1 MPRTR
6 IQRTRSAS
14 KPLNRE
20 DVRSFLSKQSKERLI
35 ELLADAAFEHE
46 VLLGT
51 LALEMAGT
59 SRGGRA
65 LASLRATI
73 DEAVELEGYL
83 GYGET
88 FGYAGKLD
96 SVTRILEDL
105 LKKGQAQEAVDLTEH
120 ALVKIEEALEQVDD
134 SDGDVSMFI
143 ARLQEIHLAACQKA
157 RPDPEALAR
166 RLFDWELRG
175 GYDIFYGAVETY
187 GPVLGSRGLKAY
199 RELAEAE
206 WSKIPPLQP
215 GSRDDWSGRR
225 WHITH
230 IMECL
235 AKVTGDVE
243 ALVAVKSRDLSR
255 PTAFLEIAKACQEA
269 GQRDRALEW
278 AEKGLAAFPREPGSG
293 LRRFVADAY
302 QARRR
307 PADAMALLWTDFSEH
322 PSTDTYGELGRHA
335 RRMKQWP
342 EWRHKAHELLR
353 ERARGPQAKGPQ
365 AKAKVP
371 QVRSASYLGGAAS
384 SLLVQILIQ
393 EKEVEEAWSVAQEFG
408 CAEYLWLDL
417 AKLREK
423 THPDDSLPIYQRH
436 VDQALAAVNE
446 RGYQM
451 ATGHLR
457 RIRDMLKAH
466 GRSQELASYLA
477 AVRQEHKR
485 KRNFLAILD
494 AAKL

>member
-20 DVRSFLSKQSKERLI
+20 DVRSFLSGQSKEQLI
-35 ELLADAAFEHE
+35 ELLADAVSENE
-46 VLLGT
+46 VLLRK

-59 SRGGRA
+59 SRRGRA
-65 LASLRATI
+65 LVSLRSTI
-73 DEAVELEGYL
+73 EEAIEPEGYL

-88 FGYAGKLD
+88 FAYAERLD
-96 SVTRILEDL
+96 SVTRILEGL

-120 ALVKIEEALEQVDD
+120 ALAKIEEALEQVDD
-134 SDGDVSMFI
+134 SDGDVSMFLE
-143 ARLQEIHLAACQKA
+143 RLQEIHLAACRKA

-166 RLFDWELRG
+166 RLFEWELRG
-175 GYDIFYGAVETY
+175 GGDTFYGAVETY
-187 GPVLGSRGLKAY
+187 KPVLGSRGLKAY

-206 WSKIPPLQP
+206 WSKVPPLQP

-255 PTAFLEIAKACQEA
+255 PTAFLEIAKAYQEA

-302 QARRR
+302 QARHRT
-307 PADAMALLWTDFSEH
+307 ADALTLLWTDFSEH

-335 RRMKQWP
+335 RRIKQWP

-353 ERARGPQAKGPQ
+353 ERARGPKG
-365 AKAKVP
+365 KAKVP
-371 QVRSASYLGGAAS
+371 QVSSYLEGAAS

-393 EKEVEEAWSVAQEFG
+393 EKEVEEAWSVAQEFS
-408 CAEYLWLDL
+408 CSESLWLDL

-423 THPDDSLPIYQRH
+423 THPDDSLPIYRRH
-436 VDQALAAVNE
+436 VDQALSLVNE

-451 ATGHLR
+451 AVGHLR
-457 RIRDMLKAH
+457 RIRDMLNAH
-466 GRSQELASYLA
+466 GRAQEFLAYLAS
-477 AVRQEHKR
+477 VRQEHKR

>member
-1 MPRTR
+1 MPRSR

-14 KPLNRE
+14 PKRLNRE
-20 DVRSFLSKQSKERLI
+20 DVRSFLSKQSKERLV

-46 VLLGT
+46 VLLGK
-51 LALEMAGT
+51 LALEIAGT
-59 SRGGRA
+59 SKKGRA
-65 LASLRATI
+65 LVSLRSTI
-73 DEAVELEGYL
+73 EDAIELDGYL

-88 FGYAGKLD
+88 FEYAGRLD
-96 SVTRILEDL
+96 SVARILEDL
-105 LKKGQAQEAVDLTEH
+105 LKKGQAQEAVDLAEH
-120 ALVKIEEALEQVDD
+120 ALAKLEEALDQVDD
-134 SDGDVSMFI
+134 SNGDVSMFI
-143 ARLQEIHLAACQKA
+143 ERLQEIHLAACRKA

-175 GYDIFYGAVETY
+175 GNDTFFGAVEAY
-187 GPVLGSRGLKAY
+187 KPVLGSRGLKAY
-199 RELAEAE
+199 RELAEEE

-225 WHITH
+225 WRITH
-230 IMECL
+230 IMESL
-235 AKVTGDVE
+235 AKVSGDVE

-255 PTAFLEIAKACQEA
+255 PTAFLEIAKAYQEA

-302 QARRR
+302 QARHRT
-307 PADAMALLWTDFSEH
+307 ADALTLLWTDFSEH

-335 RRMKQWP
+335 RRIKQWP

-353 ERARGPQAKGPQ
+353 ERARGGLKG
-365 AKAKVP
+365 KAKVP
-371 QVRSASYLGGAAS
+371 QVRSPFQLGGAAS

-408 CAEYLWLDL
+408 CAENLWLDL
-417 AKLREK
+417 AKLREQA
-423 THPDDSLPIYQRH
+423 HPDDSLPIYQRH
-436 VDQALAAVNE
+436 VDQALSLVNE

-451 ATGHLR
+451 AVGHLR

-466 GRSQELASYLA
+466 GRSQEFLAYLA
-477 AVRQEHKR
+477 ALRQEHKR
-485 KRNFLAILD
+485 KRNFLALLD

>member
-20 DVRSFLSKQSKERLI
+20 DVRSFLSRQSKEQLI

-46 VLLGT
+46 VLLRK

-59 SRGGRA
+59 SRRGRA
-65 LASLRATI
+65 LVSLRSTI
-73 DEAVELEGYL
+73 EDAIEPEGYL
-83 GYGET
+83 EDGET
-88 FGYAGKLD
+88 FEYAGRLD
-96 SVTRILEDL
+96 SVAKILEDL
-105 LKKGQAQEAVDLTEH
+105 LKKGQAPETVDLTEH
-120 ALVKIEEALEQVDD
+120 ALAKVEQALEQVDD

-143 ARLQEIHLAACQKA
+143 ERLQEIHLAACQKA

-175 GYDIFYGAVETY
+175 MWDTFHGAVETY
-187 GPVLGSRGLKAY
+187 ERVLGSRGLKAY

-206 WSKIPPLQP
+206 WRNVPPLLP
-215 GSRDDWSGRR
+215 GSRGEWSTRR

-230 IMECL
+230 IMESL

-255 PTAFLEIAKACQEA
+255 PTAFLEIAKAYQEA

-278 AEKGLAAFPREPGSG
+278 AEKGLAAFPQAPGSE

-335 RRMKQWP
+335 RRIKQWP

-353 ERARGPQAKGPQ
+353 ERARGLKGR
-365 AKAKVP
+365 AKVP
-371 QVRSASYLGGAAS
+371 QVRSSSYVDGAAS

-393 EKEVEEAWSVAQEFG
+393 EKEVEEAWSVAQEFS
-408 CAEYLWLDL
+408 CTENLWLDL
-417 AKLREK
+417 AKLREQM
-423 THPDDSLPIYQRH
+423 HPDDSLPIYQRH

-451 ATGHLR
+451 AAGHLR
-457 RIRDMLKAH
+457 LIRDMLKMH
-466 GRSQELASYLA
+466 GRSQEFMAYLA